1 MALAGES
8 GVTYRRRTEEPE
20 TACCTLFREAVSSD
34 GLLSLTT
41 RKDHVGIAGDIALIL
56 VAAFLGGLVAQRLGL
71 PLMLGY
77 IFAGVLVGPNT
88 KGPTVT
94 EIHDIELLAEIG
106 VALLLFAIGLNFPLE
121 ELAPVRRVALIGTAI
136 QMGLTIAFGYG
147 LGQLLGF
154 GWHEAVWFG
163 ALLSVS
169 STVVVLKTLS
179 EQGFINTL
187 SSRVMVGM
195 LVAQDLAVVPLI
207 ILLPELTSIG
217 EGVSELGFAAV
228 RAALFIAGMVLF
240 GARVFP
246 WLMARI
252 AALNSRE
259 LFLISVVAIG
269 LGVGYGTYL
278 FGLSFAFGAFVAGM
292 VLSRSDYSHQ
302 ALADIS
308 PLRDVFAMLFFVSV
322 GMLIDPAFLWER
334 AGTIA
339 LVILL
344 VFVVKG
350 SIFAGVTRT
359 FGYGNIVP
367 FAAGLGLFQVG
378 EFSFVIARQGVSADV
393 LSQETYSI
401 ALTTAAVTM
410 SLTPFTTRLAP
421 VLYGRWRERFPRENL
436 QTVNLPE
443 VGLSDHVVIA
453 GHGRVGSF
461 VARLLQRLE
470 KPFVV
475 VDLNPGRF
483 DEARAWGFPAI
494 FGDAAA
500 DPVLEAAGVGKAR
513 LVIVTVPDPVGA
525 RLVVQR
531 VRSLNPDVHVVAR
544 SASTEQLEEL
554 ARLGVYEAVQPE
566 FEAGLELGRQALS
579 HLGVEAGEI
588 QRFSDR
594 VRRELYA
601 PITDRSA
608 DEDLLLQLRRTSQ
621 LIDTEWVRLPA
632 DSAMAGKTIGDL
644 RIRSKT
650 GASVVSIVRG
660 DVVLANP
667 GPEVAFESGDVTGA
681 VGTPEQR
688 AAFRALAQG
697 EE

>member
-1 MALAGES
+1 
-8 GVTYRRRTEEPE
+8 
-20 TACCTLFREAVSSD
+20 
-34 GLLSLTT
+34 
-41 RKDHVGIAGDIALIL
+41 
-56 VAAFLGGLVAQRLGL
+56 
-71 PLMLGY
+71 
-77 IFAGVLVGPNT
+77 
-88 KGPTVT
+88 
-94 EIHDIELLAEIG
+94 
-106 VALLLFAIGLNFPLE
+106 
-121 ELAPVRRVALIGTAI
+121 
-136 QMGLTIAFGYG
+136 
-147 LGQLLGF
+147 
-154 GWHEAVWFG
+154 
-163 ALLSVS
+163 
-169 STVVVLKTLS
+169 VVLKTLS

-207 ILLPELTSIG
+207 ILLPELGNIG
-217 EGVSELGFAAV
+217 AGLSELGFAAV

-302 ALADIS
+302 ALADIG

-350 SIFAGVTRT
+350 SIFAGVTRA
-359 FGYGNIVP
+359 FGYGNIIP
-367 FAAGLGLFQVG
+367 FAAGFGLFQVG

-421 VLYGRWRERFPRENL
+421 VIYGRWRERFPRETL
-436 QTVNLPE
+436 QTFNLPQT
-443 VGLSDHVVIA
+443 GLRDHVVIA

-470 KPFVV
+470 QPFVV
-475 VDLNPGRF
+475 VDLNPGRM
-483 DEARAWGFPAI
+483 DEARRSGLPAI

-500 DPVLEAAGVGKAR
+500 EPVLEAAGVRKAR
-513 LVIVTVPDPVGA
+513 LVIVTLPDPVGA

-531 VRSLNPDVHVVAR
+531 VRATNPDVHVVAR
-544 SASTEQLEEL
+544 SASTEQLDEL

-579 HLGVEAGEI
+579 HLGVDVGEI

-594 VRRELYA
+594 VRRELYS
-601 PITDRSA
+601 PMTDRSA

-621 LIDTEWVRLPA
+621 MIDTEWIRLPKE
-632 DSAMAGKTIGDL
+632 SALAGKTIGDL

-650 GASVVSIVRG
+650 GASVVSIIRG
-660 DVVLANP
+660 DDVLPNP
-667 GPEVAFESGDVTGA
+667 GPEVAFMPDDVVGA
-681 VGTPEQR
+681 VGTPDQR

-697 EE
+697 G